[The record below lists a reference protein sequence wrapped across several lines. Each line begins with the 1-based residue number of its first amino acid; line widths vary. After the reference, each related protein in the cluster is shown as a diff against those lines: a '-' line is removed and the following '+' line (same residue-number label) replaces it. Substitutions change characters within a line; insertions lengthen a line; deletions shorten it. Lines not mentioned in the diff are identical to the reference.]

1 MSVCHQCVCAPLCV
15 FACMFSQEPGG
26 GGLAGTIYVSGCV
39 CVCVREEETDT
50 KRVREYGGRPESSST
65 QRKSFVQQM
74 ITLVEQMPHQLPV
87 CSLPKSLNQGGTER
101 D

>member
-1 MSVCHQCVCAPLCV
+1 M
-15 FACMFSQEPGG
+15 
-26 GGLAGTIYVSGCV
+26 AGTIYVSGS
-39 CVCVREEETDT
+39 VCVREEETDT

-87 CSLPKSLNQGGTER
+87 RSLPKSLNQGGTER